1 MKGIEQ
7 SVEEKTELKELQ
19 AYLLPYLEDDLVC
32 SMNDHIQHGTTTTL
46 QHCLSVMYASCAFAS
61 RLHLRVNYRDL
72 AVGALLHDFYLYD
85 WHHHQ
90 EKKGSLHGFPH
101 PYTACR
107 NAKRHFQINRKVQH
121 IIRCHMWPLTF
132 RHVPHSREAVIV
144 CMVDKYCST
153 LETLAG
159 FWYQFQIRCIRRKI

>member
-72 AVGALLHDFYLYD
+72 AVGALLH
-85 WHHHQ
+85 
-90 EKKGSLHGFPH
+90 GFSH

-132 RHVPHSREAVIV
+132 RHMPHSREAVIV

>member
-72 AVGALLHDFYLYD
+72 AVGGVAARLLF
-85 WHHHQ
+85 
-90 EKKGSLHGFPH
+90 
-101 PYTACR
+101 
-107 NAKRHFQINRKVQH
+107 V
-121 IIRCHMWPLTF
+121 
-132 RHVPHSREAVIV
+132 
-144 CMVDKYCST
+144 
-153 LETLAG
+153 
-159 FWYQFQIRCIRRKI
+159 